1 MEKSSF
7 VMYTRYITQIK
18 LLSLEQRGDLLTAI
32 MQYAVGGELPE
43 MDDMTY
49 MVFSVISD
57 QMDIDNDKY
66 QKMVESR
73 RESGRLG
80 GLAKQANATLAKQT
94 VANGSNAKQNVANL
108 ADNDNVNVNDNVLL
122 KKECVEKKRFAP
134 PTRQNVADY
143 VAEKGYGNV
152 DIDRFMDYYTSNG
165 WMVGKNKMKDWR
177 AAVRNWNRGSQRQE
191 LTANGKRQELTAK
204 TTNRFSNFHQREYD
218 YDEYERMLLGME
230 SEETQNAK

>member
-1 MEKSSF
+1 
-7 VMYTRYITQIK
+7 MYTRYITQIK
-18 LLSLEQRGDLLTAI
+18 LLDREQRGDLLTAI
-32 MQYAVGGELPE
+32 MQYAVDGELPE
-43 MDDMTY
+43 MDDMTN
-49 MVFSVISD
+49 MIFSVIRD
-57 QMDIDNDKY
+57 QMDMDDEKY

-80 GLAKQANATLAKQT
+80 GLAKQANATFAKQT

-108 ADNDNVNVNDNVLL
+108 HDNDNDNDNDNVLL

-165 WMVGKNKMKDWR
+165 WMVGKNKMEDWR

-191 LTANGKRQELTAK
+191 LTTNGNKRQGLTTK
-204 TTNRFSNFHQREYD
+204 TTNRFHNFQQRSYD
-218 YDEYERMLLGME
+218 YDEYERKLLGME
-230 SEETQNAK
+230 SEEEQNAK